1 MEFDGPIFDTIQ
13 PSSWINLHPQ
23 KFPTFAAYKL
33 DGPRKKMPGQQAHG
47 RTESCSEGMRIR
59 IIGNWYVHQ
68 LKTNPVYRGIGSH
81 GPFINKKGRL
91 SPARIE
97 GRSTSMQAWI
107 CQQTRVWMLVQPNFE
122 FSTKHVHGHVG
133 NCLVGHPTC
142 WVVPNLVHT
151 LELHLEC
158 THFIPIYIYIYI
170 SLTYICFSIEWVFP
184 RHLGCNS
191 PQFTVN
197 FAVCDSPAEPIPCSD
212 LGNRSLQLGTNCH
225 GLTEKHKN
233 TMATLNR
240 DDCLPEPKFWGFAVL
255 FRSTERLPIS
265 FCS

>member
-59 IIGNWYVHQ
+59 TIGNWYVHQ

-81 GPFINKKGRL
+81 GPFVNKKGRL

-158 THFIPIYIYIYI
+158 THFIPIYIYIYHLYMFLHRV
-170 SLTYICFSIEWVFP
+170 SVSPPPGMQLPSVHREFRCVRLTSRTNSVQWPGKSITPTGDKLSWTDRKTQE
-184 RHLGCNS
+184 H
-191 PQFTVN
+191 
-197 FAVCDSPAEPIPCSD
+197 
-212 LGNRSLQLGTNCH
+212 H
-225 GLTEKHKN
+225 GHVE
-233 TMATLNR
+233 
-240 DDCLPEPKFWGFAVL
+240 
-255 FRSTERLPIS
+255 
-265 FCS
+265 